1 MHHSRLSTIVIDCR
15 VDDLKSAVEF
25 WSKAFGKAV
34 ESHDEDGDGKYA
46 QLKTADDE
54 PQILL
59 QKVAHESRTH
69 MDIETDDIDAEVKRL
84 EARGAKRIEFITR
97 WWVMEAPTGHRFCV
111 VRKQRKEFGP
121 HLNEWPD

>member
-59 QKVAHESRTH
+59 QKVAHESRVH
-69 MDIETDDIDAEVKRL
+69 MDIETDDIDAEVKSM
-84 EARGAKRIEFITR
+84 EALGAKR
-97 WWVMEAPTGHRFCV
+97 TGAVCTIF
-111 VRKQRKEFGP
+111 QAKESPKVPFP
-121 HLNEWPD
+121 PDL